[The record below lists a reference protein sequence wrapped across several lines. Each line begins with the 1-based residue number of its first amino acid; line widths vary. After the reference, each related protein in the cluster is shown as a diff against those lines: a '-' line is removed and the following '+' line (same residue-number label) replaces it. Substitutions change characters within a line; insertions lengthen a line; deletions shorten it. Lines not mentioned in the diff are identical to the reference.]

1 MEYMFMKVKSFD
13 VVVAQ
18 DEESKTYFGSV
29 PALPGCYSQGDT
41 VNELLEHMKEAIELH
56 LEVTQELKTQK
67 ESRFIGMKKVSV
79 HA

>member
-1 MEYMFMKVKSFD
+1 MKVKSFD

-18 DEESKTYFGSV
+18 DEESKTYFGGV

-41 VNELLEHMKEAIELH
+41 VKELLEHIKEAIELH
-56 LEVTQELKTQK
+56 LEVMQELKTQK